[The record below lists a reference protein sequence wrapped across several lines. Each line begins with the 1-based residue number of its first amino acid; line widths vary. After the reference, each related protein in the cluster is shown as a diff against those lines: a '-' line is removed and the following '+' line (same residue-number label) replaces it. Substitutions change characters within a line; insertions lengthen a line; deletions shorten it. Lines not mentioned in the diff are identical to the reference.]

1 MSKTEDLSNYP
12 LPEALT
18 HRVVSY
24 LNIFRL
30 LISLALLYALFAG
43 LVTTPSNLDSDIFAY
58 AVLITYLVIAVSSLL
73 VGRQNT
79 ISPFLLAQ
87 ISLFA
92 DIIFLSIL
100 LFIFGELESEVSILL
115 IFASASA
122 AILLPLRVALSI
134 ASLVVLAFLSQSLT
148 NIFLW
153 DGNQTELIKAGLYGI
168 TTFVITVLLNLLSNR
183 VESYRL
189 VAEQK
194 ADEFTRLGQI
204 NELIIR
210 RMRSGVLAVDANN
223 RIQLMNESA
232 WFLLG
237 SPKPEDKMLPK
248 VAPQLN
254 TALED
259 WQDNPSLKT
268 TAIILRESQ
277 ARILPKFVELP
288 GATRLR
294 VLIFLEDDD
303 VVSQRALE
311 MSANLLANLSGS
323 IAHEIRNPLAAV
335 SHAAQLLEES
345 ADIIEADLRLVDII
359 HSQSVR
365 MNGIVENILQL
376 SRHEKSR
383 PDVFDLIPFLK
394 ELAVETKS
402 SLPGIRLTLHLNVNE
417 KQKLVLFDRS
427 QLHQA
432 LWKLLENALRH
443 AHLDAAIPQV
453 QLSME
458 YLPATGYCVITV
470 EDNGPGIPESN
481 MARIFEP
488 FFTTHK
494 QGSGLGLY
502 IARQLCDVNQSEL
515 TVDSILGT
523 RSRFHIRLALARVES
538 EEKSVY

>member
-1 MSKTEDLSNYP
+1 MSKKEDFSDYP

-18 HRVVSY
+18 QRVVSY

-30 LISLALLYALFAG
+30 LVSSALLYALYADQVLIHNN
-43 LVTTPSNLDSDIFAY
+43 LVNELTAY
-58 AVLITYLVIAVSSLL
+58 ALLITYLVFAIALGV
-73 VGRQNT
+73 VGKREA
-79 ISPFLLAQ
+79 IRPFFLAH
-87 ISLFA
+87 ISLFV
-92 DIIFLSIL
+92 DIIFLSVL
-100 LFIFGELESEVSILL
+100 LFIFGGMESEIAILL

-122 AILLPLRVALSI
+122 AILLPLRVALLL
-134 ASLVVLAFLSQSLT
+134 AALVVLAFLGQSLT
-148 NIFLW
+148 SILLW
-153 DGNQTELIKAGLYGI
+153 DGAQTELLKAGLYGI
-168 TTFVITVLLNLLSNR
+168 ITFVISILLNLVSNR
-183 VESYRL
+183 VKDFQL

-194 ADEFTRLGQI
+194 ADELKRLGQI

-210 RMRSGVLAVDANN
+210 RMRSGVLAIDSKS

-232 WFLLG
+232 WFQLG
-237 SPKPEDKMLPK
+237 SPKPENKMLPK
-248 VAPQLN
+248 VAPQLFS
-254 TALED
+254 ALED

-268 TAIILRESQ
+268 VPITLKESQ

-288 GATRLR
+288 GTTRLR

-345 ADIIEADLRLVDII
+345 EDIIEADVRLVDII
-359 HSQSVR
+359 HTQSVR

-402 SLPGIRLTLHLNVNE
+402 SLPGIRLTVHMSANE

-515 TVDSILGT
+515 TVDSIMGSRT
-523 RSRFHIRLALARVES
+523 RFHIRLALARVETES
-538 EEKSVY
+538 KSVY

>member
-1 MSKTEDLSNYP
+1 MSKPGDFSNYP

-30 LISLALLYALFAG
+30 VISVALLYALFAE
-43 LVTTPSNLDSDIFAY
+43 LVSIPDNLVSKFTAY
-58 AVLITYLVIAVSSLL
+58 AVLITYLVFAVVLLL
-73 VGRQNT
+73 VGRKKNFL
-79 ISPFLLAQ
+79 PYLLAQ
-87 ISLFA
+87 ISLFV

-100 LFIFGELESEVSILL
+100 LFIFGGLESEVAILL

-122 AILLPLRVALSI
+122 AILLPLRVALLI
-134 ASLVVLAFLSQSLT
+134 ASLVAAAFLSQSLT
-148 NIFLW
+148 SVLLW
-153 DGNQTELIKAGLYGI
+153 DGAKTDLIKAGLYGA
-168 TTFVITVLLNLLSNR
+168 TTFVIAILLNLLSNR
-183 VESYRL
+183 VEGYRK

-194 ADEFTRLGQI
+194 AEELTRLGQI

-210 RMRSGVLAVDANN
+210 RMRSGVLAVDAKN

-237 SPKPEDKMLPK
+237 SPKPENKMLPK

-254 TALED
+254 AALED
-259 WQDNPSLKT
+259 WQDNPSLNT
-268 TAIILRESQ
+268 TPIVLKESQ
-277 ARILPKFVELP
+277 ARILPKFVEMP
-288 GATRLR
+288 GTTSLR

-345 ADIIEADLRLVDII
+345 EDIIEADLRLVDII
-359 HSQSVR
+359 HNQAVR

-383 PDVFDLIPFLK
+383 PDVFDLIPFLR
-394 ELAVETKS
+394 ELEVETKS

-417 KQKLVLFDRS
+417 RQKLVLFDRS

-432 LWKLLENALRH
+432 S
-443 AHLDAAIPQV
+443 IP
-453 QLSME
+453 
-458 YLPATGYCVITV
+458 Y
-470 EDNGPGIPESN
+470 
-481 MARIFEP
+481 
-488 FFTTHK
+488 
-494 QGSGLGLY
+494 
-502 IARQLCDVNQSEL
+502 
-515 TVDSILGT
+515 
-523 RSRFHIRLALARVES
+523 
-538 EEKSVY
+538 